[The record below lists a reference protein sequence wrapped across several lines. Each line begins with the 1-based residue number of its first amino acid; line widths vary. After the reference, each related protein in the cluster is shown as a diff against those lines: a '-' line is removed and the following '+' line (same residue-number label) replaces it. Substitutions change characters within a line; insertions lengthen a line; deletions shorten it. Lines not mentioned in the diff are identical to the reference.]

1 MSMLLRGRMSDVP
14 IILTRWVLVIAISY
28 AIIFSADGRVPFWPH
43 QVFIAAILGS
53 NLLFAWV
60 LARGKSWSMLSSW
73 ATGLDIAA
81 VSMAISVAGNVSAEF
96 YLVYFAVLILAA
108 VVNQRHLLVGLALIA
123 CACYTILL
131 WADIGNEVWRDPALL
146 VRLPVLFGVA
156 LYFGTAVQQARREH
170 QRQAE
175 QLTIERGKAL
185 SALTEMGNVA
195 LSGGYPGPVLYEL
208 AGWVQEIVEF
218 DRCSLLI
225 FADGGKRGYLAA
237 SGDDPSIEVRA
248 LEIGDYPE
256 LVPVLERGEFIEV
269 HPDDPAEL
277 WEEISEHLPEG
288 SPFKTFIV
296 VPIKRAEEVIGA
308 FYLRDGDPARRLGEA
323 QTAFCFQ
330 AAQMAAA
337 FIFEHDLLAR
347 LQERTRK
354 DTLTGLMNYQ
364 AFIEAAEKLVAG
376 GVADGPVSMAVVN
389 IDNLREINQRWG
401 HNAGNDVIA
410 GVGKRLRSGIGAEA
424 AVCRYGGDE
433 FIALLPAGAAET
445 EARLQAAFLDRLGE
459 AKGELPAEPHASV
472 GIASSPED
480 GDNPEALLAA
490 AQKAMRT
497 AKSAGGHRIHVSG
510 SS

>member
-1 MSMLLRGRMSDVP
+1 MSTLLRGRMGNVP

-53 NLLFAWV
+53 NLLLAWV
-60 LARGKSWSMLSSW
+60 LAQGKSWSMLSSW

-96 YLVYFAVLILAA
+96 YLVYFSVLILSA
-108 VVNQRHLLVGLALIA
+108 VVDRRDILVGLALIA
-123 CACYTILL
+123 CVCYAILL
-131 WADIGNEVWRDPALL
+131 WADVGNEAWRSPALL

-195 LSGGYPGPVLYEL
+195 LSGGYPGPVLYEI

-225 FADGGKRGYLAA
+225 FGDGGKRGYLAA

-248 LEIGDYPE
+248 LEIDAYPE
-256 LVPVLERGEFIEV
+256 LAPVLERGEFIEV
-269 HPDDPAEL
+269 HPDDPPDL

-288 SPFKTFIV
+288 SPFNSFIV

-308 FYLRDGDPARRLGEA
+308 FYLRDADPARSLSEA

-364 AFIEAAEKLVAG
+364 AFIEAAEKLVAD
-376 GVADGPVSMAVVN
+376 GVAAGPISMAVVN

-401 HNAGNDVIA
+401 HDAGNDVIA
-410 GVGKRLRSGIGAEA
+410 SVGKQLRSGIGEA

-433 FIALLPAGAAET
+433 FIALLRAGAAET
-445 EARLQAAFLDRLGE
+445 EAKLQTAFLDRLGE
-459 AKGELPAEPHASV
+459 TKGELPAEPHASV
-472 GIASSPED
+472 GIASSPAD
-480 GDNPEALLAA
+480 GDNPETLLAA
-490 AQKAMRT
+490 AQKAMRA
-497 AKSAGGHRIHVSG
+497 AKSAGGHQIHVAG